1 MSYAYTRKHHITG
14 WDPEDRQAW
23 DAGGAQIAKRNLVWS
38 IICEH
43 IGFSIWSLFSVM
55 VLFMSPKYGISL
67 DQKFAI
73 TATATLV
80 GACLRIA
87 EDIGLPVVVSSALE
101 TGVGMAAGLEQEVGA
116 PVTLRLHWPVTVAT
130 PRVGS

>member
-1 MSYAYTRKHHITG
+1 MSYAYTRKHHISG

-55 VLFMSPKYGISL
+55 ALSLKPEYGISL

-73 TATATLV
+73 TATATPCHALTIDQIP
-80 GACLRIA
+80 LRTPS
-87 EDIGLPVVVSSALE
+87 LN
-101 TGVGMAAGLEQEVGA
+101 AA
-116 PVTLRLHWPVTVAT
+116 
-130 PRVGS
+130 